1 MLKPYETDANLHF
14 IDEKIE
20 DQEEGVVLLL
30 CSINNHEFSGQ
41 DHSILVL
48 KGFYSAGPNHI
59 E

>member
-48 KGFYSAGPNHI
+48 KGF
-59 E
+59 